1 MAGLFQVLFFSSPII
16 NVHNVRV
23 CVLILT
29 PCPPSPPHRFLQQGE
44 CVVVCA
50 LCIVC
55 LSPPQILTPQAARSS
70 LPLSLSAPLYT
81 FIPYLSS
88 TFLKMLENSPA
99 AHQASKLPHLPP
111 LLVSAP
117 LYSFIPCLS
126 LTYVC
131 GNVGKLS

>member
-1 MAGLFQVLFFSSPII
+1 MC
-16 NVHNVRV
+16 R
-23 CVLILT
+23 CM
-29 PCPPSPPHRFLQQGE
+29 
-44 CVVVCA
+44 
-50 LCIVC
+50 CIVQPLPTC

-117 LYSFIPCLS
+117 LYAFIPCLS